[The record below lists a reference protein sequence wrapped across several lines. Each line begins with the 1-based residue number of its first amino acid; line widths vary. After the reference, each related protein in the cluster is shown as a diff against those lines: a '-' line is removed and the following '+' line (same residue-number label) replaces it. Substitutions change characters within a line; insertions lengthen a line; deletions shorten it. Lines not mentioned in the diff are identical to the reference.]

1 MKRIGKILAGVL
13 FVVLLLTGIKNEYA
27 RLLPVS
33 SYGMQAAVKKK
44 SVDHLFIGSSM
55 FRQGLSIDVLE
66 EMLEGEVYILSYNG
80 NQPAFMAMELE
91 YMLKEGLEIGTLYV
105 DLYPYT
111 AAAAP
116 WISDTKILLDTD
128 LSFKLDAWKLMNV
141 YNDTKLLD
149 FYELFVTAN
158 NEQILTYP
166 IHNRLVS
173 AQFRNGGNI
182 LTPGGQTKDHL
193 DSLGMLGGR
202 DGLQEAQVE
211 GYKKI
216 LELAREHGVKVYFI
230 ETPKYERM
238 YRDADYMELYEACRN
253 KMEELTEAD
262 GTISTKE
269 AGGSK
274 ETGQESGI
282 NKADTDVYNA
292 EVILAEELS
301 FDFADAACFQ
311 DLIHLSTE
319 GRTLYTKLLCE
330 KLEELGVE

>member
-1 MKRIGKILAGVL
+1 MKHMGKTLLGILLA
-13 FVVLLLTGIKNEYA
+13 VLLLAGIKNEYA
-27 RLLPVS
+27 RFLPVS
-33 SYGMQAAVKKK
+33 SYGMQAAIGKK

-66 EMLEGEVYILSYNG
+66 EELEGSVYILSYNG

-91 YMLKEGLEIGTLYV
+91 YMLKEGLEVGTLYV

-111 AAAAP
+111 AAATP

-128 LSFKLDAWKLMNV
+128 LGFKIDAWELMAAN
-141 YNDTKLLD
+141 NDTKFLD

-158 NEQILTYP
+158 NEQLLTYP

-182 LTPGGQTKDHL
+182 LTPGGQTKEHL

-202 DGLQEAQVE
+202 EGIQETQME

-216 LELAREHGVKVYFI
+216 LELAEDHGIRVCFI

-238 YRDADYMELYEACRN
+238 YQDADYMGLYEECTKEVR
-253 KMEELTEAD
+253 KLTEAD
-262 GTISTKE
+262 VK
-269 AGGSK
+269 
-274 ETGQESGI
+274 
-282 NKADTDVYNA
+282 DTSL
-292 EVILAEELS
+292 ILAEELG
-301 FDFADAACFQ
+301 FDFSEPACFQ

-319 GRTLYTKLLCE
+319 GRTLYTRLLCE
-330 KLEELGVE
+330 RLAEL

>member
-1 MKRIGKILAGVL
+1 MRRIGKILAGVL

-33 SYGMQAAVKKK
+33 TYGMQAAVKKK

>member
-1 MKRIGKILAGVL
+1 MKHIGKILAGVL
-13 FVVLLLTGIKNEYA
+13 FAVLLLTGIKNEYA

-91 YMLKEGLEIGTLYV
+91 YMLKEGLEIDTLYV

-182 LTPGGQTKDHL
+182 LTPGGQTKEHL

-211 GYKKI
+211 GYIKI

-262 GTISTKE
+262 GTISPKE

-282 NKADTDVYNA
+282 NKADTDAYNA
-292 EVILAEELS
+292 EVILAEELA
-301 FDFADAACFQ
+301 FDFTDAACFQ

-330 KLEELGVE
+330 KLEELSVE

>member
-1 MKRIGKILAGVL
+1 MKQTGKILAGVL
-13 FVVLLLTGIKNEYA
+13 LAVLLLTGIKNEYA

-33 SYGMQAAVKKK
+33 SYGMQAAIRKK
-44 SVDHLFIGSSM
+44 SIDHLFIGSSM

-66 EMLEGEVYILSYNG
+66 EELEGNVYILSYNG

-91 YMLKEGLEIGTLYV
+91 YMLEEGLEIGTLYV

-128 LSFKLDAWKLMNV
+128 LGFKLDAWKLMNAC
-141 YNDTKLLD
+141 NDTKFLD

-182 LTPGGQTKDHL
+182 LAPGGQTKEDL

-202 DGLQEAQVE
+202 DGLKEAQVK
-211 GYKKI
+211 GYEKI
-216 LELAREHGVKVYFI
+216 LDLAKEHGIQVCFI

-238 YRDADYMELYEACRN
+238 YRDADYMELYEAC
-253 KMEELTEAD
+253 TEKIRRLAEAQGDTSLKGAD
-262 GTISTKE
+262 ERKRTGEGSRENGE
-269 AGGSK
+269 AGTK
-274 ETGQESGI
+274 V
-282 NKADTDVYNA
+282 KM
-292 EVILAEELS
+292 ILAEELA
-301 FDFADAACFQ
+301 FDFGDAACFQ

-319 GRTLYTKLLCE
+319 GRIWYTKLLCE
-330 KLEELGVE
+330 RLEE

>member
-33 SYGMQAAVKKK
+33 TYGMQAAVKKK